1 MLLAPLMVLCK
12 LSSNREEVMVAD
24 LRWKDEIGIRHD
36 ISGTTSSSR
45 KFSLLDLIAH
55 ILFMYTNAQFHHIQ
69 YPDCHLCSTHNWRSL
84 NFWLLFY
91 FFLANHVCCSCSGG
105 IM

>member
-12 LSSNREEVMVAD
+12 LSSNREEVIVAD

-36 ISGTTSSSR
+36 ISRTTSSSR

-55 ILFMYTNAQFHHIQ
+55 ILLMNCTISPHSV
-69 YPDCHLCSTHNWRSL
+69 P
-84 NFWLLFY
+84 
-91 FFLANHVCCSCSGG
+91 
-105 IM
+105 